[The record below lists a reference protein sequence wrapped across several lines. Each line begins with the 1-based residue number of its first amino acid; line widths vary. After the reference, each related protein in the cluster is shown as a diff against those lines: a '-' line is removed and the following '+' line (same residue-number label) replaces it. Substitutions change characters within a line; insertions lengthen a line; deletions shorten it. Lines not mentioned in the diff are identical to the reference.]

1 MLTDIKTVKSL
12 LEDLVSI
19 NRVKFRPDQSFY
31 ENELK
36 KFKENNTAIVF
47 TIADLLGIDLD
58 NNYRTVDISNYVS
71 SNEDSKQEYFG
82 EVKGTIARI
91 LIGDFLRGFISKE
104 EFKHLYHRY
113 HLDFKEHENESHSI

>member
-31 ENELK
+31 EKELK
-36 KFKENNTAIVF
+36 KFKEDNTAIAF

-58 NNYRTVDISNYVS
+58 NNYRTFDISNYVS
-71 SNEDSKQEYFG
+71 SNEDSKQEYFD
-82 EVKGTIARI
+82 EVKGTIARVF
-91 LIGDFLRGFISKE
+91 IGDFLRGFINKE

-113 HLDFKEHENESHSI
+113 HLDFKEHENEED